1 MYGVLIFVGRVLCI
15 PLLGAMIVLEPVVRV
30 ALSLFSLVVLLTAA
44 LLFLCGAMPA
54 GTALQLT
61 ASALGAIAL
70 LALYY
75 FVIRALS
82 EW

>member
-15 PLLGAMIVLEPVVRV
+15 PHLGALIVLEPVVRI
-30 ALSLFSLVVLLTAA
+30 ALSLISLVVLLTGA
-44 LLFLCGAMPA
+44 LLFLCGAIPA